1 MMYISGK
8 ALYCHKRA
16 KRGIGKRTQQK
27 SKNIRIF
34 QSLIVHDLAD
44 RSIFQTADLRETS
57 GKIETKEIIYKCYC
71 LISYDIIYY
80 PIYLIL

>member
-8 ALYCHKRA
+8 ALHCHKQA

-34 QSLIVHDLAD
+34 QSLIAHDLAD

-57 GKIETKEIIYKCYC
+57 GK
-71 LISYDIIYY
+71 SR
-80 PIYLIL
+80 